1 MEGKA
6 SAGSTTGST
15 GLSVT
20 PAASCSP
27 LHPRL
32 LVVSGDHEVTTLRD
46 DPRVAQ
52 YLRSFSDTRVLPA
65 ARLRVTKFVLVGLI
79 GLIATVLVGCGRGSD
94 ETANFAAFVQEQ
106 YPNREVNCAKSDI
119 PYGGDRA
126 YSCTLD
132 GKPFCFA
139 RVDEELLPLWD
150 ERELR
155 PGEPGYGSG
164 FGATVR
170 AGPSC

>member
-1 MEGKA
+1 M
-6 SAGSTTGST
+6 
-15 GLSVT
+15 
-20 PAASCSP
+20 
-27 LHPRL
+27 
-32 LVVSGDHEVTTLRD
+32 TTLRD

-52 YLRSFSDTRVLPA
+52 YLGSFSDTRVLAA
-65 ARLRVTKFVLVGLI
+65 ARLRVTNFVLVGVV
-79 GLIATVLVGCGRGSD
+79 GLIAAVSIGCGGGSD

-106 YPNREVNCAKSDI
+106 YPNRGVTCAKSDMT
-119 PYGGDRA
+119 YGGGHT

-155 PGEPGYGSG
+155 PGEPGYGGG
-164 FGATVR
+164 FGATVKS
-170 AGPSC
+170 GPSC